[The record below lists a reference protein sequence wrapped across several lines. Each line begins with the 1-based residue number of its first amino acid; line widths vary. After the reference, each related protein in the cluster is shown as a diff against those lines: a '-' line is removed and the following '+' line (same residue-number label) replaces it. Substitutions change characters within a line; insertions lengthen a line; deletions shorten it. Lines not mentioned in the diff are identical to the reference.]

1 MNLAVASNGQDVIEW
16 CRTAPF
22 EAPPKIQRP
31 GNRQMSNATTPSNFL
46 IQQAQ
51 SLAPLREFLAAT
63 TRIVE
68 QDQAEPE
75 RVNAVRTALS
85 KLLADDSWLPE
96 PAAQPHPEH
105 YQQYLLHCDP
115 LERFSVVSFVWGP
128 GQRTPVHDHMVWG
141 LIGMLRGS
149 ETGQNFVRDATGTL
163 TPVGSPV
170 TLSPGDIEMVS
181 PSTGDIHQVANAYN
195 DRTSISIHVYGGN
208 IGAVARHVF
217 DPDTGAIKNFVS
229 GYSSPQ
235 VPNLW
240 DMSHIVRAGLTQEAS

>member
-1 MNLAVASNGQDVIEW
+1 MSTV
-16 CRTAPF
+16 TAP
-22 EAPPKIQRP
+22 ALDP
-31 GNRQMSNATTPSNFL
+31 

-51 SLAPLREFLAAT
+51 SLAPLREFLATT

-68 QDQAEPE
+68 KDQPEAE
-75 RVNAVRTALS
+75 RVEAVRAALA
-85 KLLADDSWLPE
+85 KLIADDTWLPE
-96 PAAQPHPEH
+96 FAAQPHPEH

-149 ETGQNFVRDATGTL
+149 ETGQSFRRGESGALV
-163 TPVGSPV
+163 PVGSPV

-181 PSTGDIHQVANAYN
+181 PSTVDIHQVSNLYDN
-195 DRTSISIHVYGGN
+195 RTSISIHVYGGN

-217 DPDTGAIKNFVS
+217 DPQSGAVKNFVS
-229 GYSSPQ
+229 GYSSPLT
-235 VPNLW
+235 PNLW
-240 DMSHIVRAGLTQEAS
+240 DMSHIVRARLQQEVA